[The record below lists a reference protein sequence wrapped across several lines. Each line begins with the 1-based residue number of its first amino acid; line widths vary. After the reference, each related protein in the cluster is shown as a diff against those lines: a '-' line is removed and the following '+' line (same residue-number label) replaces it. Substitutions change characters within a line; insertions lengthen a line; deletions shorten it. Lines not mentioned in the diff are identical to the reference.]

1 MKTTLL
7 FCLFWLVA
15 FCSFSQDTLFF
26 KNSVKSVVI
35 VKEISPTE
43 VQYKKIDMPDG
54 PVYIVERNDIEKIV
68 FRNGTTEALNQPANA
83 GSQTPAS
90 GDKPFVVEAETQ
102 YNINT
107 QKITL
112 ADTRRRYSAMVNL
125 ANAHPDPE
133 RRGPLVKMAGQL
145 RSLKRHERG
154 SRTCAIVFGGFA
166 LAGVGLY
173 ALTSDVSS
181 SAADNSLSI
190 PPVILGS
197 VAVAFAAAS
206 ITVHV
211 SLNKKRRT
219 FVKMYN
225 E

>member
-7 FCLFWLVA
+7 FCLFWLLTL
-15 FCSFSQDTLFF
+15 CSFSQDTLFF

-43 VQYKKIDMPDG
+43 VQYKKFDMPDG
-54 PVYIVERNDIEKIV
+54 PVYIVGRNDIEKIV
-68 FRNGTTEALNQPANA
+68 FKNGTTEALGQTANT

-112 ADTRRRYSAMVNL
+112 ADTRRRYSAVVNL
-125 ANAHPDPE
+125 ANAHPDPK
-133 RRGPLVKMAGQL
+133 RREPLVNMAGQL
-145 RSLKRHERG
+145 RSLRRHEKG
-154 SRTCAIVFGGFA
+154 TRTCAIIFGGFA

-173 ALTSDVSS
+173 ALTSDISS
-181 SAADNSLSI
+181 SAADNSLSM

-197 VAVAFAAAS
+197 IAVAFTAAS
-206 ITVHV
+206 ITVHL
-211 SLNKKRRT
+211 SLNKKRKA
-219 FVKMYN
+219 FVKLYN